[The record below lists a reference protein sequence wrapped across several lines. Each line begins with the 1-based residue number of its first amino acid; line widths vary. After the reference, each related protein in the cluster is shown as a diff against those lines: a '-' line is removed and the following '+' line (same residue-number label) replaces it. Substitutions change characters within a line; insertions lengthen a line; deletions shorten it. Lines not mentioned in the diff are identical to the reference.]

1 MDTIILTTAIQNLV
15 PNQPFVVRYTK
26 GGAVES
32 DLDTLSFEDTSV
44 VVPTNDDI
52 IEEYNRLQTIEDNK
66 TATETAK
73 DKLKDLGFSDEEIEV
88 II

>member
-15 PNQPFVVRYTK
+15 PNKPFVVRYTK

-52 IEEYNRLQTIEDNK
+52 IEEYNRLEYNRI
-66 TATETAK
+66 
-73 DKLKDLGFSDEEIEV
+73 
-88 II
+88 